1 MASKKSNSRLR
12 YWSNGRPS
20 DMKAGGFTTIL
31 VYCVG
36 PPRRADLDRPPPRIS
51 AAKNDPRNQRV
62 ILLRQAGKNIRAA
75 KITAIDGRD
84 EC

>member
-12 YWSNGRPS
+12 YGSNGRPT
-20 DMKAGGFTTIL
+20 DFTTIL

-36 PPRRADLDRPPPRIS
+36 PPWRADLDRPPPRTS
-51 AAKNDPRNQRV
+51 VAKNDPRNQRV

-75 KITAIDGRD
+75 KITAIDRRD